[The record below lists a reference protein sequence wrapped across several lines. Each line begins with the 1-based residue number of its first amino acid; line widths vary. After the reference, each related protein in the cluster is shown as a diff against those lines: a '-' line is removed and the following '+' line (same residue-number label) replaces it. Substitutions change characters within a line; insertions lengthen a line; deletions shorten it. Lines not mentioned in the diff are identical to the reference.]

1 MTLPSSSTSL
11 KITPD
16 TAISSPFSEIYLVF
30 FVQQSNQCTSIENL
44 LTQVLAN
51 RQKFTHWIYSRTIF
65 LTISACMS
73 LSVCSRQSRSSRQT
87 QPHAMFTSNSQSSV
101 QPDKNSSGKQIDDTT
116 PTTWVGVIRLWVV
129 QVRKACGSPA
139 RSEPVEY
146 FLKRNMI
153 VDSLY

>member
-16 TAISSPFSEIYLVF
+16 TAISSPFSEIYLVL
-30 FVQQSNQCTSIENL
+30 FVQSNQCTSIENL

-51 RQKFTHWIYSRTIF
+51 RQKFTHWICSRTIF

-101 QPDKNSSGKQIDDTT
+101 QPDKKSSGKQIEDTT

-139 RSEPVEY
+139 RSEPVKY
-146 FLKRNMI
+146 FLKRKII

>member
-1 MTLPSSSTSL
+1 MYKYWKFIDTSFGKQTEIHTLDLS
-11 KITPD
+11 
-16 TAISSPFSEIYLVF
+16 
-30 FVQQSNQCTSIENL
+30 
-44 LTQVLAN
+44 
-51 RQKFTHWIYSRTIF
+51 WTIF

-101 QPDKNSSGKQIDDTT
+101 QPDKNSSGKQIEDTT

-139 RSEPVEY
+139 RSEPVKY
-146 FLKRNMI
+146 FCEMKMTF
-153 VDSLY
+153 DSLYWFHQISLFPIIPFHYLKLTRYSCIAVILPQKCLLSF